1 MKKIFV
7 SGAGGFIGSHLCENL
22 VSKGYKVR
30 AMMRY
35 NSRNCWG
42 WLDDSPYNKKIDVV
56 SGDIRNYDSVKT
68 SVEGVD
74 MVFHLAALI
83 GIPYS
88 YQTPESY
95 VDTNV
100 KGTLNVLQAAREL
113 KVKKVVCVSTSEIYG
128 NAQFIPISEQHS
140 VNPQSPYAASKAA
153 ADFMALS
160 FYRSFGTP
168 VTIVRPFN
176 TYGPRQSARAIIPT
190 IITQILG
197 GSKRVKLGF
206 VNSTRDFTFVNDTVE
221 GLIKAGESDHS
232 IGEVI
237 NIGSNN
243 EIMIKDLVQLI
254 AKLLGKKVSIVIES
268 KRKRPDKSEVK
279 RLKADISKAKKL
291 LNWAPRYTLELGL
304 HETIKWF
311 RDAENLTKYRAE
323 MYNV

>member
-1 MKKIFV
+1 MKEILV
-7 SGAGGFIGSHLCENL
+7 TGAGGFIGSQLCETL

-30 AMMRY
+30 AMVRY
-35 NSRNCWG
+35 SSRGCWG
-42 WLDDSPYNKKIDVV
+42 WLDNSPCKKRIEVV
-56 SGDIRNYDSVKT
+56 SGDIRNYDSVKA
-68 SVEGVD
+68 SIEGVD

-100 KGTLNVLQAAREL
+100 TGTLNLLQAAREL
-113 KVKKVVCVSTSEIYG
+113 KVKKVICVSTSEIYG
-128 NAQFIPISEQHS
+128 TAQFIPISELHS

-168 VTIVRPFN
+168 VTIIRPFN

-197 GSKRVKLGF
+197 GSKSVRLGF
-206 VNSTRDFTFVNDTVE
+206 VNSTRDFTFVNDTIE
-221 GLIKAGESDHS
+221 GFIKAGESTNS
-232 IGEVI
+232 TGEVI
-237 NIGSNN
+237 NIGSNS
-243 EIMIKDLVQLI
+243 EIMIKDLVHLI
-254 AKLLGKKVSIVIES
+254 AKLLGKKVSITTDDI
-268 KRKRPDKSEVK
+268 RMRPVRSEVK

-291 LNWAPRYTLELGL
+291 LNWTPGYTLESGL
-304 HETIKWF
+304 HETIRWF
-311 RDAENLTKYRAE
+311 RDPENLAKYKTE
-323 MYNV
+323 IYNV